1 MTVMARRE
9 VRSRPRYAILAIG
22 ASWGGVEALSQV
34 VAALPASWTV
44 PIVIVQHQHALSGTA
59 LERILSRLTSL
70 TVIDVCDKQEIR
82 PGQIYIAP
90 ANYHLLIEGDRS
102 FSLSVDAPVN
112 FSRPSIDVT
121 FSSLA
126 DVFGD
131 ECMAVLLTGANEDG
145 AEGMRRVREAGGYT
159 MAQNPEEAA
168 VPTMPMAA
176 IDAGVVD
183 RVVLLSEI
191 VPVALKLL
199 SDGKE

>member
-1 MTVMARRE
+1 MGRRE
-9 VRSRPRYAILAIG
+9 VRPRSRHRYSIMAIG
-22 ASWGGVEALSQV
+22 ASWGGVEALSQL
-34 VAALPASWTV
+34 VAALPSGWTLPV
-44 PIVIVQHQHALSGTA
+44 VIVQHQHALSGTA

-70 TVIDVCDKQEIR
+70 EVFDVCDKQEIK

-90 ANYHLLIEGDRS
+90 ANYHLLVESDLT

-126 DVFGD
+126 DVYGD
-131 ECMAVLLTGANEDG
+131 ECLAVLLTGANEDG
-145 AEGMRRVREAGGYT
+145 VQGMKRIHEAGGYT
-159 MAQNPEEAA
+159 MAQDPEDAA

-176 IDAGVVD
+176 IEAGVVD
-183 RVVLLSEI
+183 RVVLLNEV

-199 SDGKE
+199 SGKE